1 MRRQEQRPKKREFGL
16 KIQILW
22 FKIEFHY
29 SVVGT

>member
-22 FKIEFHY
+22 FKFELHY
-29 SVVGT
+29 SIEW